1 MTIPTPPNG
10 PATFVGAG
18 LRRAP
23 TSLNGLAATRRPR
36 NPSRTGATTNRRLC
50 TGGIVSTTPET
61 VGAGDW
67 LHHHPWKRYKQQIER
82 FPDGNLVICQCIY
95 SGNPQRRSLAGA
107 SYPQNPHIGGI
118 RQTGEPTE
126 FTRRWSDGG
135 NAFCKIRT
143 RRIGLCKFVWVWH
156 GSHALF
162 ITRTKCYDQA
172 TNLYPRL
179 RTVII

>member
-1 MTIPTPPNG
+1 MTIRARPNG

-18 LRRAP
+18 LQPAP
-23 TSLNGLAATRRPR
+23 IYLRIGSNQAPPEIR
-36 NPSRTGATTNRRLC
+36 SRTGATANRRLC

-67 LHHHPWKRYKQQIER
+67 LHHHPWKRHKQKIER
-82 FPDGNLVICQCIY
+82 FPDGNLIICQCIY

-118 RQTGEPTE
+118 WQTSEPTE
-126 FTRRWSDGG
+126 FTCRWSDGS
-135 NAFCKIRT
+135 NAFYKIRT

-162 ITRTKCYDQA
+162 ITRTKRYDQA